1 MEFQLRRKIMDCLM
15 TVNDSTKKIQMEENK
30 IRSSPHPEYSD
41 KHHNA
46 YSSNCYNKKN
56 LKKH

>member
-1 MEFQLRRKIMDCLM
+1 M

-41 KHHNA
+41 KHHDA
-46 YSSNCYNKKN
+46 YSSKCYNKKN